1 MIKKILFPT
10 DFSNV
15 ANKALGFVKNLKQ
28 CGTEEIVVLH
38 VLDKNII
45 SPMEH
50 FTSQY
55 ALNVTDITRR
65 IEDESLLSLNS
76 IADELTDAG
85 FRVTTRLEH
94 GNPFTTILRI
104 EKEEN
109 VSMIVIGSHGRS
121 NIAEMLLGSVSE
133 KVMRKARKPV
143 TVVKR

>member
-10 DFSNV
+10 DFSDV
-15 ANKALGFVKNLKQ
+15 ANKALGFIKNLRQ
-28 CGTEEIVVLH
+28 CGAEAVVVLH
-38 VLDKNII
+38 VLDNNII

-55 ALNVTDITRR
+55 ALHVTDIARQ
-65 IEDESLLSLNS
+65 IEDESLLSLNA
-76 IADELTDAG
+76 IADELTEEG
-85 FRVTTRLEH
+85 YHVTTRLEH
-94 GNPFTTILRI
+94 GNPFATILRI
-104 EKEEN
+104 EEEED